1 MTKEVG
7 VLLQKR
13 CSSLACRLKEK
24 EKKIIKFGLRGRTKS
39 WNKNQNRRSL
49 LET

>member
-24 EKKIIKFGLRGRTKS
+24 EKKN
-39 WNKNQNRRSL
+39 NKVWAKGKN
-49 LET
+49 

>member
-7 VLLQKR
+7 VLLQKS
-13 CSSLACRLKEK
+13 CFLLACRLKED
-24 EKKIIKFGLRGRTKS
+24 EQKIIKFRLGGSTES